1 MLLVKGYE
9 QFNVS
14 PAVSAAVVSYPE
26 ATSHVTLAKEISG
39 AGTLTCTDT
48 EKASMVVQVSEHIVY
63 CIFTVTHAMML
74 QVTSMTVAI
83 TTVTMTLSAVMEQIS
98 SEMFGT

>member
-1 MLLVKGYE
+1 MLSNSGISIYISWRSVKAIVALCE
-9 QFNVS
+9 AVQCNVS

-63 CIFTVTHAMML
+63 
-74 QVTSMTVAI
+74 SR
-83 TTVTMTLSAVMEQIS
+83 
-98 SEMFGT
+98 

>member
-1 MLLVKGYE
+1 MY
-9 QFNVS
+9 NVS

-48 EKASMVVQVSEHIVY
+48 EKASMVVQV
-63 CIFTVTHAMML
+63 
-74 QVTSMTVAI
+74 TSMTVAI

-98 SEMFGT
+98 SET